1 MNINPLVYLI
11 SFLFFVFLAVFF
23 ILQTRKREKKVDQ
36 FHEMLG
42 SMSDG
47 VLVVDLKN
55 RIRFVNAA
63 AKRMIHV
70 PEKNHT
76 SIFDFVS
83 YLGNTFN
90 IIDRLREVIDTNKEY
105 SSEHIPIGDKY
116 YQIFVLPVK
125 GVSFLGHEIITGGM
139 VVFHNITSEVAV
151 ETLRKDFT
159 SMLIHELR
167 SPLDGIKKITELLKN
182 KNIKLEQKSYEDYV
196 ELIHKNS
203 SSMLELVSDILDV
216 DKIEAG
222 KFTITKQQ
230 ADIKKVIG
238 DRVDFYQTVAKDAG
252 VTLSCVFSPNVPP
265 LMMFDPDAIEHVLSN
280 LISNA
285 IKYTN
290 KNGDVKVITFLHE
303 GGADIQEEAEKVGY
317 TSSNHFPEKVVQ
329 VLLHEKESFLV
340 VMVSDTGIGI
350 KQDDIRSIFSKFK
363 QLNTKDAVSKKTRGT
378 GLGLVIAKGVVNEH
392 KGEIGVLSKEGEG
405 STFFFTLP
413 LV

>member
-1 MNINPLVYLI
+1 MNISPLVYLI

-36 FHEMLG
+36 FNEMLG

-55 RIRFVNAA
+55 RIRFVNIA
-63 AKRMIHV
+63 AKRIVHL
-70 PEKNHT
+70 PEKKEAT
-76 SIFDFVS
+76 IFDFVS
-83 YLGNTFN
+83 YLGNNFN
-90 IIDRLREVIDTNKEY
+90 IIDRLHEAISSKKEY
-105 SSEHIPIGDKY
+105 SSEHIQLGDKFF
-116 YQIFVLPVK
+116 QIFVFPVQ
-125 GVSFLGHEIITGGM
+125 GVSFLGHDIVTGGM

-167 SPLDGIKKITELLKN
+167 SPLDGIKKITELLNN
-182 KNIKLEQKSYEDYV
+182 KNIKLEQKNYEDYV

-222 KFTITKQQ
+222 KFTITKQE
-230 ADIKKVIG
+230 ADIRKVVF
-238 DRVDFYQTVAKDAG
+238 DRVEFYQTIAKDAG
-252 VTLSCVFSPNVPP
+252 VSLSAAFSENVPKN
-265 LMMFDPDAIEHVLSN
+265 MMFDPDAIEHVLSN

-290 KNGDVKVITFLHE
+290 KNGEVKVFTFLHE
-303 GGADIQEEAEKVGY
+303 AGANIEEEAERLGY
-317 TSSNHFPEKVVQ
+317 KSVNTFPEKVVQ

-340 VMVSDTGIGI
+340 IMVADTGIGI

-363 QLNTKDAVSKKTRGT
+363 QLNNKDAVSKKSRGT

-392 KGEIGVLSKEGEG
+392 KGEIGVLSKEREG